1 MSVKDLDMRDVDV
14 GVGVSL
20 ACDATSSVASAA
32 TSGVASAATS
42 AVPGDSVSTAPV
54 GAETAPNPATALGN
68 DVITKGSLWAAIW
81 HMAWPLF
88 LNMVTIAVA
97 SFVDLYVA
105 GRLGSNV
112 QAAIGMGG
120 QIWFFMV
127 LLAVAL
133 SAGTNALVSRF
144 WGEGSLEKTVQ
155 AARQSIL
162 FAFGFGTVSAI
173 IGLLVCRPLMHLL
186 GASPAVEQEGWD
198 YLKYDLLAQL
208 PFTVLWVTNSIFRAK
223 GSAKIPMLIMM
234 CITAQVIVLDFV
246 LCLGPLHV
254 GIAGIGM
261 SWGIASILGVALS
274 FYILKRS
281 DIGACLDLRTMFRET
296 SWEWFTRLMRV
307 GIPACVQDLAWV
319 GGNFVLFAVLAH
331 TANPTSAQAS
341 WAVGMRIE
349 EMIGG
354 FPIYALSMAV
364 ATIVGQNLGAK
375 QPDRAERAGWQ
386 VTAVGAGMNTVIA
399 LVLFFGADQV
409 AHLMSKDA
417 AVIAYSVQYLK
428 IVGLS
433 QPFVAI
439 WLILMGGLN
448 GAGYT
453 KWPMVA
459 SIMVLT
465 VFRLPLAWYLSVNSG
480 LGPLGTW
487 IAISASST
495 IIGLLF
501 VWRFKTG
508 VWKLQKV

>member
-1 MSVKDLDMRDVDV
+1 MSTTELNQNMDVDI
-14 GVGVSL
+14 G
-20 ACDATSSVASAA
+20 
-32 TSGVASAATS
+32 
-42 AVPGDSVSTAPV
+42 AV
-54 GAETAPNPATALGN
+54 ETAAIPLNRADA
-68 DVITKGSLWAAIW
+68 VIINGSTWAAIW

-105 GRLGSNV
+105 GKLGSNV

-162 FAFGFGTVSAI
+162 FAFVFGTVSAI
-173 IGLLVCRPLMHLL
+173 VGLLTCRWLLRAL

-208 PFTVLWVTNSIFRAK
+208 PFTVLWVSNSIFRAK
-223 GSAKIPMLIMM
+223 GAAKIPMLIMM
-234 CITAQVIVLDFV
+234 LITAQVIILDFA
-246 LCLGPLHV
+246 LCIWPLHV
-254 GIAGIGM
+254 GISGIGM

-281 DIGACLDLRTMFRET
+281 EIGACLDLKTMFKET
-296 SWEWFTRLMRV
+296 SWNWFNRLMKIGV
-307 GIPACVQDLAWV
+307 PACVQDLSWV
-319 GGNFVLFAVLAH
+319 GGNFVLFYVLAH
-331 TANPTSAQAS
+331 TANKTAAQAS
-341 WAVGMRIE
+341 WAVGMRME
-349 EMIGG
+349 EMVGG

-375 QPDRAERAGWQ
+375 QPDRAELAGWQ
-386 VTAVGAGMNTVIA
+386 VTAVGAAMNTVIA
-399 LVLFFGADQV
+399 LVLFFGADPI
-409 AHLMSKDA
+409 ANMMSKDA
-417 AVIAYSVQYLK
+417 AVVAFTVQYLK
-428 IVGLS
+428 VVGLS
-433 QPFVAI
+433 QPLVAI
-439 WLILMGGLN
+439 WLILMGALN
-448 GAGYT
+448 GSGYT
-453 KWPMVA
+453 KWPMIA
-459 SIMVLT
+459 TFIVLT
-465 VFRLPLAWYLSVNSG
+465 LFRLPVAWYLTVNETM
-480 LGPLGTW
+480 GPMGTW

-495 IIGLLF
+495 IVGLLF